1 MLSIRIS
8 EQEYEGLKA
17 TCEARGSGSIS
28 DLAREAVCRLND
40 SPKTNPDWLER
51 VEEIERK
58 IEALK
63 QDLSRLERLLEQDAS
78 GTPEDLLALKA
89 SNST

>member
-28 DLAREAVCRLND
+28 DLAREAVCRLRAVD
-40 SPKTNPDWLER
+40 TSH
-51 VEEIERK
+51 VEVGARDVRLPRGQ
-58 IEALK
+58 A
-63 QDLSRLERLLEQDAS
+63 DLQFTERLRTSATATS
-78 GTPEDLLALKA
+78 GDVQYCYLVQ
-89 SNST
+89 